1 VEIGGVRGG
10 RERLLEKE
18 LELFNGTIIRNQNGG
33 GFPGYRPDL
42 DFSPTAPC
50 HSFFVQPNKG
60 FKLFSKHTNKFG
72 GDLVDYNLSRRGKR
86 IVSGEYPVLHITW
99 EN

>member
-1 VEIGGVRGG
+1 MEIGGVRGG

-50 HSFFVQPNKG
+50 HSFFVHLLILSEEKAKQG
-60 FKLFSKHTNKFG
+60 FQIVFQAYKQ
-72 GDLVDYNLSRRGKR
+72 VWRG
-86 IVSGEYPVLHITW
+86 IS
-99 EN
+99 